1 MRAGRVVVAAT
12 LIVAGALYL
21 IAAVSELDAGA
32 VVADWWP
39 LVIIGLGIAQFVVDR
54 TSAYGSVV
62 LIGIGALLLLFSTG
76 LVSGSVWSFV
86 APIVLVL
93 AGIALLLPSRTGTAT
108 SDAEDL
114 AAFSAFGTR
123 TVAGTSSALSRA
135 EATVIAGGLVV
146 DLTGAAIRQ
155 QTSVRVLAI
164 LGGCQII
171 VPEGWVIRLSGVP
184 LLGGWDD
191 TTRKDG
197 LSEQSPQ
204 LTVRAVTVLAG
215 VEVRH
220 AARWS

>member
-1 MRAGRVVVAAT
+1 MRSGRVVVAAT
-12 LIVAGALYL
+12 LIVAGSLYL
-21 IAAVSELDAGA
+21 IAAFSDLDAGA

-39 LVIIGLGIAQFVVDR
+39 LVIIGLGIAQFAVDR
-54 TSAYGSVV
+54 TSAYGSLV
-62 LIGIGALLLLFSTG
+62 LIGVGALLLIFTTG

-93 AGIALLLPSRTGTAT
+93 AGIALLLPSRTGTAS
-108 SDAEDL
+108 SDAPEV

-123 TVAGTSSALSRA
+123 TVSSTSTDLTRA

-197 LSEQSPQ
+197 LTDQSPQ

-220 AARWS
+220 AARWA